1 MTTINIYDGDGDLG
15 AALLRIEEKLD
26 QLTRDL
32 AAFTITEAQSDTY
45 MEDLM
50 SDFDARVASL
60 QAEVAE
66 QTTVNGSAVTLLT
79 NLTADLQ
86 ALRDDLAANGVT
98 PEQLAAMDA
107 QIASYSDNTDALA
120 AAVEEHTPAAP

>member
-32 AAFTITEAQSDTY
+32 AAFSITEAQSDTY

-60 QAEVAE
+60 QAEVSE
-66 QTTVNGSAVTLLT
+66 QNTVNASAVTLLT
-79 NLTADLQ
+79 NLTENLE
-86 ALRDDLAANGVT
+86 ALRADLAANGVSA
-98 PEQLAAMDA
+98 EQLTALDA

-120 AAVEEHTPAAP
+120 AAIEANTPAAP